1 MNDLQRNETNEDKLR
16 SEIED
21 LRRQLEEQKRPKG
34 PSAFTAVVVVLLLA
48 LLAGAGYFFGY
59 LPKVTREAALA
70 AESETQSGAQPVVN
84 VSVVARSEGGASLVL
99 PGNIQAVTEAP
110 VLARA
115 SGYIKKRYVDI
126 GDRVKEGQVL
136 ADIEAPEMQQE
147 IQQAQAALT
156 QSKATID
163 QANAAMQQ
171 SQASL
176 QQGQT
181 NENLAHVTY
190 DRFKK
195 LADRGVISKQ
205 DIDTYQAQWTS
216 QQANVQALEK
226 AVVAAHSNAAAAEA
240 NSAASQANL
249 ARLTELDNYLT
260 VRAPFAGI
268 ITVRNVDTGALV
280 NSGSTLL
287 FRIAQPDRLRIYL
300 SLPQG
305 EADAVRAGQK
315 ATLTIPDL
323 PGRKFVG
330 SVARTANSLD
340 PQTRTLLTEVQ
351 LSNPTGELLPGMYAQ
366 VDLAVPRKNP
376 PLVIASD
383 TLVVRSNGPQVAV
396 VGADETVHYQ
406 PVQLGRD
413 FGDKLEVLGGLEAG
427 QRLVVNPSD
436 AIREGIKVKP
446 TGGKEKS

>member
-1 MNDLQRNETNEDKLR
+1 
-16 SEIED
+16 
-21 LRRQLEEQKRPKG
+21 
-34 PSAFTAVVVVLLLA
+34 
-48 LLAGAGYFFGY
+48 
-59 LPKVTREAALA
+59 
-70 AESETQSGAQPVVN
+70 
-84 VSVVARSEGGASLVL
+84 
-99 PGNIQAVTEAP
+99 
-110 VLARA
+110 
-115 SGYIKKRYVDI
+115 
-126 GDRVKEGQVL
+126 
-136 ADIEAPEMQQE
+136 MQQE
-147 IQQAQAALT
+147 IQQAQAALA

-163 QANAAMQQ
+163 QANAAVQQ
-171 SQASL
+171 AQASL

-181 NENLAHVTY
+181 NENLAQTTY

-195 LADRGVISKQ
+195 LADRGVISRQ

-216 QQANVQALEK
+216 QQANVQALDK
-226 AVVAAHSNAAAAEA
+226 AVVASRSNAAAAEA

-249 ARLTELDNYLT
+249 ARLTDLNGYLT

-300 SLPQG
+300 SLPQS
-305 EADAVRAGQK
+305 EADSVLAGQK

-323 PGRKFVG
+323 PGRKFTG

-351 LSNPTGELLPGMYAQ
+351 LSNPTGELMPGMYAQ

-396 VGADETVHYQ
+396 VGDDSTVHYQ
-406 PVQLGRD
+406 PIQLGRD
-413 FGDKLEVLGGLEAG
+413 FGDRLEVLGGLSLG

-436 AIREGIKVKP
+436 AVREGIKVNP

>member
-1 MNDLQRNETNEDKLR
+1 MNDLQTNEEQLR
-16 SEIED
+16 AEIAE
-21 LRRQLEEQKRPKG
+21 LKRQLEEQKRAQG
-34 PSAFTAVVVVLLLA
+34 PSGFTAVVVVLLLLA
-48 LLAGAGYFFGY
+48 LGAAGYFFGY
-59 LPKVTREAALA
+59 LPKVNREAALA
-70 AESETQSGAQPVVN
+70 AESQSAAAAQPVVN
-84 VSVVARSEGGASLVL
+84 VSVVGRAGASASLVL

-115 SGYIKKRYVDI
+115 TGYVKKRYVDI

-147 IQQAQAALT
+147 IQQAQASVT
-156 QSKATID
+156 QTKAAID
-163 QANAAMQQ
+163 QANAAAQQ
-171 SQASL
+171 AQASL
-176 QQGQT
+176 EQGRT

-216 QQANVQALEK
+216 QQSNVQALEK
-226 AVVAAHSNAAAAEA
+226 ATVAAQSNAAAAQA
-240 NSAASQANL
+240 NNAAAQANL
-249 ARLTELDNYLT
+249 SRLTDLNGYLT
-260 VRAPFAGI
+260 VRAPFSGI
-268 ITVRNVDTGALV
+268 ITVRGVDTGALV

-287 FRIAQPDRLRIYL
+287 FRIAQPGRLRIYL
-300 SLPQG
+300 NLPQ
-305 EADAVRAGQK
+305 ADSDSVHAGQK

-323 PGRKFVG
+323 PGRKFNGAVT
-330 SVARTANSLD
+330 RTANALD

-351 LSNPTGELLPGMYAQ
+351 LPNETGELLPGMYAQ
-366 VDLAVPRKNP
+366 VDLAVPRKDP
-376 PLVIASD
+376 PLMIESD
-383 TLVVRSNGPQVAV
+383 TLIVRNNGPQVAV
-396 VGADETVHYQ
+396 VGQDDTVHFQ

-413 FGDKLEVLGGLEAG
+413 FGDKLEVLSGLTAG